1 MTCEDARKNLALFL
15 YGELS
20 FEEEELVELH
30 IDECRECRAELER
43 EKALFAAFDSVELRP
58 APDALAESRAQLHRR
73 LALAAG
79 REHAITAGG
88 AGFWEKLREG
98 FSIHFHFA
106 PGFAQ
111 VAGAAAML
119 ALGFVT
125 ARVTPGSF
133 LGNWHTAGVLDAP
146 AISRVRD
153 VEPVSPG
160 RVQIVLDETRQ
171 RVLSGSVNDEPIER
185 LLLAAAKDPSDA
197 GLRVESVDVLKNNS
211 QSAEIRKA
219 LVYSLEHD
227 PNAGVRLKALDGLK
241 QFAQDPDT
249 QQALTQALLKDDN
262 PGVRTEVIDLLVQRH
277 TDAMVGTL
285 QELMQKEDNNYI
297 RLQCQK
303 ILTEMNASAEMY

>member
-20 FEEEELVELH
+20 FEEEEQVELH
-30 IDECRECRAELER
+30 IDECPPCRAELER
-43 EKALFAAFDSVELRP
+43 EKALFAAFDAVELRP
-58 APDALAESRAQLHRR
+58 APDALAESRAELHWR
-73 LALAAG
+73 LALAG
-79 REHAITAGG
+79 EPEHADAVGG
-88 AGFWEKLREG
+88 AGFWDRLREG
-98 FSIHFHFA
+98 FTIHFHFA

-133 LGNWHTAGVLDAP
+133 LGNWHQASVVETP
-146 AISRVRD
+146 ALSRVRD

-171 RVLSGSVNDEPIER
+171 RVLSGSVNDEAIQR
-185 LLLAAAKDPSDA
+185 LLLTAAKDPSDA
-197 GLRVESVDVLKNNS
+197 GLRVESVDVLKNHS

-249 QQALTQALLKDDN
+249 QRALTQVLLKDDN